1 LKSPAV
7 LKVKEKVPPPGATDP
22 LLNVFPLSVA
32 VTVWGAAS
40 LFVHVTFVP
49 FFTVSEAGEKA
60 KFFITTVVAVVGVEF
75 VLLEPELLLHE

>member
-7 LKVKEKVPPPGATDP
+7 LKVKEKVPPPGAIDP

-32 VTVWGAAS
+32 VTVWVAAS

-49 FFTVSEAGEKA
+49 FLTVSEAGEKA
-60 KFFITTVVAVVGVEF
+60 KFFMTTVLGVVLVVF
-75 VLLEPELLLHE
+75 VLFEPELLPHE